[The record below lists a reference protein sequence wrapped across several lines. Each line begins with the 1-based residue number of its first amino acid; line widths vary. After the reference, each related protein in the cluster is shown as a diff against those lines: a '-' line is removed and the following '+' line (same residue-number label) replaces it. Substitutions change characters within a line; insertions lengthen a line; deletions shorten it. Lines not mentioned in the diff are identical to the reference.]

1 MQSSDILKSTQEMLV
16 HTFPDGMSEECYW
29 ILLYLLYDY
38 MADENLALVMS
49 SFIKKPIG
57 IIENDIYKVPQ
68 LQFDEKKV
76 QEIKCKLDAQGFE
89 EWKKEE

>member
-1 MQSSDILKSTQEMLV
+1 MQSSDILKSTQEMLA

-29 ILLYLLYDY
+29 VLLYLLYDY

-49 SFIKKPIG
+49 GFIKKTIG

-76 QEIKCKLDAQGFE
+76 QEIKFKLDAQGFE

>member
-1 MQSSDILKSTQEMLV
+1 
-16 HTFPDGMSEECYW
+16 
-29 ILLYLLYDY
+29 

-49 SFIKKPIG
+49 SLIKKPIG

-68 LQFDEKKV
+68 LQLDKKKV
-76 QEIKCKLDAQGFE
+76 KEIKYKLDIQGFE

>member
-1 MQSSDILKSTQEMLV
+1 MQSLDVIKSTQEMLFYA
-16 HTFPDGMSEECYW
+16 FPNGIGEECYW

-49 SFIKKPIG
+49 SLIKKPIG

-68 LQFDEKKV
+68 LQLDKKKV
-76 QEIKCKLDAQGFE
+76 KEIKYKLDIQGFE